1 MLTRAQKEKLIEEL
15 ADKIKRQ
22 KSLVFTDIT
31 GINVAQ
37 IQDLRK
43 KLREAEIEY
52 KVAKKTLIHLAL
64 DKEKQDIDISNFR
77 GSIGLAFGYKDSIA
91 PIKIISKFAKEN
103 KKLKVLA
110 GIMEKKVLTLEE
122 IKELANLPSR
132 DELLAMLVG
141 SLKNPISR
149 FVNVLQGNIRNL
161 LLILKQIKI

>member
-1 MLTRAQKEKLIEEL
+1 MLTKKQKEEVIKDL

-22 KSLVFTDIT
+22 KSLVFTDI
-31 GINVAQ
+31 GGVNVAQ
-37 IQDLRK
+37 VQDLRK